1 MTGICG
7 LVGQGADDLEA
18 RANSILSS
26 MRNRGANSRTF
37 SRTLQSGEKVTM
49 GVCNVT
55 DAQSLAPQPVPL
67 VLDGVFFGEDTITHK
82 SGPAGPSRLIQTPG
96 AFAFLTL
103 VGDQLIAGRDIV
115 GQKPLYFGETGDG
128 VVAFASLRS
137 PLVAIGIREPQAV
150 PPGKLIRAAAGYYG
164 TMSDYSLKQPE
175 EEPIG
180 ESDATRTLNDLFVE
194 AVARTVPRGAGI
206 AFSGGLDSAL
216 VAYAGKSAGLEP
228 ELICV
233 GMKGQQELDHA
244 ERTAKDFGL
253 PIDIWELSASDVL
266 NALPDVVSFIETTE
280 PVIFGISV
288 PLYLACQRAREMG
301 LSFIAA
307 GQLSDELFGGYGKF
321 EEIALR
327 EGTGELGRAM
337 FERVVGA
344 SAKDFDP
351 GDKLAVAA
359 GLELCS
365 PFAYLPLV
373 KYALTLPSSLRVN
386 LTNGRVIRKYV
397 LRRLAARM
405 GLPESVVDRP
415 KKAVQYSSG
424 VQKVLLKEAKR
435 RGISLGKMLESFTR

>member
-18 RANSILSS
+18 RANNMLSS
-26 MRNRGANSRTF
+26 MRIRGAKSRTF
-37 SRTLQSGEKVTM
+37 SRTLQSGKKITM

-55 DAQSLAPQPVPL
+55 DAQSLALQPVPL
-67 VLDGVFFGEDTITHK
+67 VLDGVFFGEDPITHK

-180 ESDATRTLNDLFVE
+180 ESDATRTLNELFVE

-253 PIDIWELSASDVL
+253 PIDIWELSTSDVL
-266 NALPDVVSFIETTE
+266 NALPDVVSLIETTE

-359 GLELCS
+359 GL
-365 PFAYLPLV
+365 
-373 KYALTLPSSLRVN
+373 
-386 LTNGRVIRKYV
+386 
-397 LRRLAARM
+397 
-405 GLPESVVDRP
+405 
-415 KKAVQYSSG
+415 
-424 VQKVLLKEAKR
+424 
-435 RGISLGKMLESFTR
+435 

>member
-7 LVGQGADDLEA
+7 LIGRVENDLEA
-18 RANSILSS
+18 KANIILSM
-26 MRNRGANSRTF
+26 MRNRGAKSRTI
-37 SRTLQSGEKVTM
+37 SKIIHGGESIIL
-49 GVCNVT
+49 GVC
-55 DAQSLAPQPVPL
+55 DSSGAESLDHQAVPL
-67 VLDGVFFGEDTITHK
+67 ALDGVFFREDGLSDET
-82 SGPAGPSRLIQTPG
+82 GPAGPARLIQTPG

-103 VGDQLIAGRDIV
+103 IGDQLIAGRDIV
-115 GQKPLYFGETGDG
+115 GQKPLYFGPTGDG

-137 PLVAIGIREPQAV
+137 PLAAIGIREPQAV

-164 TMSDYSLKQPE
+164 TVSDYSLKQPE

-180 ESDATRTLNDLFVE
+180 ESDATRTLNELFVE

-233 GMKGQQELDHA
+233 GMKGQRELDHA

-253 PIDIWELSASDVL
+253 PIDIWELSTSDVL

-337 FERVVGA
+337 FDRVVSA

-386 LTNGRVIRKYV
+386 LTNGKVIRKYV

-435 RGISLGKMLESFTR
+435 RGVSLAKMFESFTS